1 MPPPMTPFQIT
12 PAETAIASV
21 NEVSSI
27 SPIG

>member
-1 MPPPMTPFQIT
+1 MLPPMTPFWIT

-27 SPIG
+27 SPIS